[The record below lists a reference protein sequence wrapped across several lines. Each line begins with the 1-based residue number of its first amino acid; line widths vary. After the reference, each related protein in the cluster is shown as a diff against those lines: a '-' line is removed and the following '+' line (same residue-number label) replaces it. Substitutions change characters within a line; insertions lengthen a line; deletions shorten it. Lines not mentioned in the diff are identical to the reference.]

1 MSQTV
6 AAPIPAAVDHERTL
20 VLAIE
25 VSNKSWVL
33 AAQVPGLPHTK
44 AKRTCL
50 GFWVEALL
58 TQMTTRSPGR
68 SCARVW
74 AELQVVAIL
83 RTVGSVVEVG
93 YLVAAVCDWRESVV
107 RVHDGF
113 DEYLVSF
120 GALSASRRSLL
131 VLTTN
136 EGRQLAGPR
145 AGIPSLGLGSF
156 ACPRDGKNNVI
167 SQNETLRRRDHPID
181 VE

>member
-1 MSQTV
+1 M
-6 AAPIPAAVDHERTL
+6 
-20 VLAIE
+20 
-25 VSNKSWVL
+25 
-33 AAQVPGLPHTK
+33 
-44 AKRTCL
+44 
-50 GFWVEALL
+50 F
-58 TQMTTRSPGR
+58 
-68 SCARVW
+68 
-74 AELQVVAIL
+74 

-93 YLVAAVCDWRESVV
+93 SLVAAVRDWRESVV

-145 AGIPSLGLGSF
+145 AGISSLGLGSF

-181 VE
+181 VGGCTARGQREALGPCCNDPSVQHREH